1 MKAITRIGLALL
13 LAGISLSL
21 HAQRPIRDKHVT
33 HQQERMVF
41 KQWSKS
47 KFTPTGGWLG
57 LNPNYLLT
65 WVWHPNY
72 PKKDLRPLSAAGPQ
86 TQRLLLV
93 AAMQNTENAYK
104 LHADTLR
111 NTALSEAVNYIGIG
125 SAADPLWL
133 LYYQQEFN
141 PLISQQDEQVLAGTG
156 PQVRDYLIRTGVLDW
171 YLEESQALAERLEEA
186 RSTTVDRGSRIIA
199 YHRMLEEY
207 RKLLATWEVGK
218 QRAKLYLSLTGTRDK
233 VKSGGQPIAPKP
245 GRTDRQIADEILSKS
260 KL

>member
-1 MKAITRIGLALL
+1 MKLTTRITLALL

-21 HAQRPIRDKHVT
+21 HAQRSIRDEHIT
-33 HQQERMVF
+33 NQQERMVF
-41 KQWSKS
+41 KQWSKN
-47 KFTPTGGWLG
+47 KFTPKGGWLG

-65 WVWHPNY
+65 WVWHPDY

-111 NTALSEAVNYIGIG
+111 NTALSEAAGYTGIG

-133 LYYQQEFN
+133 LYYQHEFDPLMNQQEGQ
-141 PLISQQDEQVLAGTG
+141 LLDGTE
-156 PQVRDYLIRTGVLDW
+156 PQVRDYLTRTGVLDW
-171 YLEESQALAERLEEA
+171 YLEESHALAERLEAA
-186 RSTTVDRGSRIIA
+186 RSTTVERGSRIIA
-199 YHRMLEEY
+199 YHRMLDEY
-207 RKLLATWEVGK
+207 RKLLTTWEAGK
-218 QRAKLYLSLTGTRDK
+218 QRARLYLSLTGTRDK
-233 VKSGGQPIAPKP
+233 VKSGGQPIVPKP
-245 GRTDRQIADEILSKS
+245 GRTDRQIADDILSKS